1 MYFEKA
7 GAHNTDETLEIAF
20 SQAVE
25 RKIDHV
31 VIASTWGATAQKCL
45 AYKKKYPHINIVI
58 VTHNSGFKTPGVVEF
73 DPELRK
79 ELKVAGIYVITG
91 TMPTRTLGR
100 AIKEKLGFS
109 QEDIACAAWRM
120 FGQGTKVC
128 VEIAAMACD
137 WGLVPPQD
145 IISVSGTGKGADTA
159 MVILANSSNK
169 TFDMKIREYLAKPLE
184 F

>member
-1 MYFEKA
+1 MLFEKS
-7 GAHNTDETLEIAF
+7 GAHNTDETLKIAF
-20 SQAVE
+20 NEAGK
-25 RKIDHV
+25 RGIGHV
-31 VIASTWGATAQKCL
+31 VIASTWGDTAQK
-45 AYKKKYPHINIVI
+45 AMEYRDKYPEINIVI
-58 VTHNSGFKTPGVVEF
+58 VTHNCGFKKPGIVEF
-73 DPELRK
+73 NPDLRK
-79 ELKVAGIYVITG
+79 VLTEKGIHVITG

-100 AIKEKLGFS
+100 AINEKLGFS

-137 WGLVPPQD
+137 SGLIPPGD

-159 MVILANSSNK
+159 IVITADSSNR
-169 TFDMKIREYLAKPLE
+169 TFDMKIREYLAKPID

>member
-1 MYFEKA
+1 MLFEKS
-7 GAHNTDETLEIAF
+7 GAHNTDKTLEVSF
-20 SQAVE
+20 EEAVK
-25 RKIDHV
+25 RGIGHV
-31 VIASTWGATAQKCL
+31 VIASTWGETARKSIT
-45 AYKKKYPHINIVI
+45 YKEKHPEINIVI
-58 VTHNSGFKTPGVVEF
+58 VTHNCGFRKPGVVEF
-73 DPELRK
+73 DPDLRK
-79 ELKVAGIYVITG
+79 ELTEKGIYVITG

-100 AIKEKLGFS
+100 AINDKLGFS

-137 WGLVPPQD
+137 SGLVPPGD

-159 MVILANSSNK
+159 MVIMADSSNR
-169 TFDMKIREYLAKPLE
+169 TFDMKVREYIAKPMD